1 MMEAAL
7 KGGESMSSLYDELS
21 EKLKKDPR
29 LTKRGG
35 ARFDLSLLLFNA
47 RDSLRELWDAA
58 DLEVTEAK
66 SEGRHPSELLE
77 AAVEKL
83 RPIFGE
89 RSKPSA
95 PVRGQE

>member
-1 MMEAAL
+1 MN
-7 KGGESMSSLYDELS
+7 SLYDDLE

-35 ARFDLSLLLFNA
+35 ARYDLRLLLFNA
-47 RDSLRELWDAA
+47 RDSLRELWEAA
-58 DLEVTEAK
+58 DIEVTRAK
-66 SEGRHPSELLE
+66 SEGHRPSEPLE

-89 RSKPSA
+89 RS
-95 PVRGQE
+95 

>member
-1 MMEAAL
+1 MN
-7 KGGESMSSLYDELS
+7 SLYDELC

-35 ARFDLSLLLFNA
+35 PRFDISLLLFNA
-47 RDSLRELWDAA
+47 RDSVRELW
-58 DLEVTEAK
+58 EASDILVAQARK
-66 SEGRHPSELLE
+66 EGRPSERLE

-89 RSKPSA
+89 R
-95 PVRGQE
+95 RGI

>member
-1 MMEAAL
+1 
-7 KGGESMSSLYDELS
+7 MSSLYDDLC

-47 RDSLRELWDAA
+47 RDSLRELWETA
-58 DLEVTEAK
+58 DSEVAEAK
-66 SEGRHPSELLE
+66 STGRPPSERLE
-77 AAVEKL
+77 DAVEKL

-89 RSKPSA
+89 KRQVQSIH
-95 PVRGQE
+95 E